1 MDEVILLDILN
12 FFRWQFVN
20 INDLY
25 EIYLFNN
32 ISHLIGIT
40 LVVDDST
47 IGNILILF
55 FYLRITN
62 FKEIWTLTQ
71 NFWTL
76 STESNM
82 AGTVYPPTKLQRGHD
97 LIIGLKIRCDALNVI
112 IIF

>member
-1 MDEVILLDILN
+1 MVKIILLDILN
-12 FFRWQFVN
+12 FFRWLFVN

-25 EIYLFNN
+25 EIYLLNN

-47 IGNILILF
+47 IGNVLILF

-62 FKEIWTLTQ
+62 FKEIWTRAL

-82 AGTVYPPTKLQRGHD
+82 AGTVYPPSNLQRSHD

>member
-1 MDEVILLDILN
+1 MAKIILLYNFN

-20 INDLY
+20 IKDLH
-25 EIYLFNN
+25 EIYFLYN
-32 ISHLIGIT
+32 IRYLIGIT
-40 LVVDDST
+40 LVARISI

-62 FKEIWTLTQ
+62 FKEIWTLTL
-71 NFWTL
+71 NFWML

-82 AGTVYPPTKLQRGHD
+82 AGAVYPPTKLQRGHD
-97 LIIGLKIRCDALNVI
+97 LIIGLEIRCDALNVI

>member
-1 MDEVILLDILN
+1 MYFL
-12 FFRWQFVN
+12 
-20 INDLY
+20 
-25 EIYLFNN
+25 NN
-32 ISHLIGIT
+32 IKHLIGIT
-40 LVVDDST
+40 LAAYIST

-62 FKEIWTLTQ
+62 FKEISALTL
-71 NFWTL
+71 NFGTL

-82 AGTVYPPTKLQRGHD
+82 AGTMYPPSKLQRGHD